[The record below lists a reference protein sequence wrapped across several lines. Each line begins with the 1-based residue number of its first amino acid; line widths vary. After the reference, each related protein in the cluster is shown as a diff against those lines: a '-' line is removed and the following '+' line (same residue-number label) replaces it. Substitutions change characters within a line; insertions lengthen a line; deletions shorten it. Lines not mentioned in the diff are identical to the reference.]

1 MKELRLYYW
10 FELGVLLLLA
20 ILVIAVGPKTHL
32 SVYTDVKT
40 YSEDD
45 AITVETARRVHLPE
59 KVLVILAVTAR
70 AAESAALLAG
80 QQVFIPGAFSLIKVA
95 TGYGWVFYVAGL
107 RNGFTLLL
115 SMLYATLLDL
125 GFQFYAYVH
134 KYTDRPNLVGLY
146 SFYRILIML
155 QIIIVMAVIVVL
167 IDDTVAM
174 GGDGRYRPNTY
185 AIAVLLQGVTLELVH
200 RGLQERYF
208 QEILS
213 DGFVELESTI
223 PPNSMARYT
232 SVYQAVYDTAPG
244 LVVQWEFFVRL
255 AEFSKYFIGSI
266 IFMALADT
274 ASPTYIR

>member
-20 ILVIAVGPKTHL
+20 VLVIAIGPKTHL

-40 YSEDD
+40 YGEDD
-45 AITVETARRVHLPE
+45 TITVETARRVHLPE
-59 KVLVILAVTAR
+59 KVLVILALTAR

-115 SMLYATLLDL
+115 AMLYATLLDL

-134 KYTDRPNLVGLY
+134 KYTNRPNLMGLY

-167 IDDTVAM
+167 IDDTVAV
-174 GGDGRYRPNTY
+174 GGDGRTY
-185 AIAVLLQGVTLELVH
+185 AIAVLLQGVTLELVQ

-213 DGFVELESTI
+213 DVFVELESTI

-255 AEFSKYFIGSI
+255 AEFSKYFIGSV
-266 IFMALADT
+266 IFMVLADS